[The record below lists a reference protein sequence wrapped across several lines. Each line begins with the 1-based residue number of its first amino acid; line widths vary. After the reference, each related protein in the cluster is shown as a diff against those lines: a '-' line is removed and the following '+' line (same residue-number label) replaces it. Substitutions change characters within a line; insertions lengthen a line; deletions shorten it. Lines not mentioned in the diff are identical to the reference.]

1 MKSLYF
7 LIVCLWLAV
16 DLQAQVGIG
25 TTTPNANAV
34 LELQSP
40 GDNQGFLAPRLTTVQ
55 RDGISLSSGDKGL
68 MVYDSDHA
76 KFYYWVG
83 THWLPIQSG
92 SEVNIQAGDG
102 IIVKDD
108 TIFAVPD
115 GDGDPVNE
123 IQDLELT
130 GNNLKITNNASAT
143 VIDLTP
149 FTDGDGDPVN
159 EIQDLELTGNNLKIT
174 NNASATVIDLTPFTD
189 GDGDATNEIQDLQLN
204 GATLTITNN
213 LSATSIDLAPFVGVN
228 TDNQTLSFDG
238 ATGALDI
245 TGGNTVTVTATGA
258 AGGILSGTYPNPTL
272 GTTSGNAVI
281 GVLNNASTTSLLQ
294 ANRLEG
300 TVVLESESPAAGAIS
315 GSFGGGLQIN
325 DNAVTNAKIL
335 DAAVTTSKINN
346 GAVTATK
353 IADGAVTNAKVADAA
368 ITTPKILDRAVGDT
382 KLSTTGV
389 VAGPYGSS
397 TRIPTFTVDA
407 QGRLTSAGS
416 VSFQTGGGEGLAETL
431 KIGNDAAGQDASN
444 FNSISIKQDVATAK
458 PGFGAL
464 NVMGSHYISFTPIGG
479 TYDVKPEDYLLIS
492 SAGKGP
498 TDVILPK
505 AAENRGRVLIIRSV
519 GTTTA
524 DAVTLKSDNIDGSQ
538 TSEPLYFSAGNGN
551 VAYSLTVVSDG
562 VQWWTVTR
570 AIAPPAK

>member
-1 MKSLYF
+1 MKSLYL

-25 TTTPNANAV
+25 TTSPNANAV

-40 GDNQGFLAPRLTTVQ
+40 GNNQGFLVPRLTTVQ

-108 TIFAVPD
+108 TIFAIP
-115 GDGDPVNE
+115 
-123 IQDLELT
+123 
-130 GNNLKITNNASAT
+130 
-143 VIDLTP
+143 
-149 FTDGDGDPVN
+149 DGDGDPVN

-213 LSATSIDLAPFVGVN
+213 ASASSIDLAPFVGVN

-238 ATGALDI
+238 TTGALDI
-245 TGGNTVTVTATGA
+245 TGGNSVTVTATGA

-272 GTTSGNAVI
+272 GTTSGNTVI

-294 ANRLEG
+294 ANRLQA

-315 GSFGGGLQIN
+315 GSFSGGLQIN
-325 DNAVTNAKIL
+325 DNAVTNAEIL
-335 DAAVTTSKINN
+335 DGAVTTTKIND
-346 GAVTATK
+346 GAVTAPK

-382 KLSTTGV
+382 KLTTTGV
-389 VAGPYGSS
+389 VAGTYGSS
-397 TRIPTFTVDA
+397 TQIPTFRVDA
-407 QGRLTSAGS
+407 QGRLTSAGV
-416 VSFQTGGGEGLAETL
+416 VSYSPGGGEGLAETL
-431 KIGNDAAGQDASN
+431 KIGNDAGGQDASN
-444 FNSISIKQDVATAK
+444 FNSISIKQNVATAK
-458 PGFGAL
+458 PGLGAL

-492 SAGKGP
+492 SAGKP

-519 GTTTA
+519 GTSAA